1 MLTDQETDFLFVSD
15 RLRERKK
22 FWKELV
28 KVLDKHQVLFDSL
41 KGTRD
46 IWCVDYMPVQVAPG
60 RFIQFR
66 YNPDYL
72 QDRDWPSTITDGASV
87 AQSVGIAPIRSNL
100 LVDGGN
106 VVRGKDA
113 AILTDKIFIENRSH
127 SRKAVLNAL
136 ETALEA
142 KPIIIPRDPY
152 DFTGHADGMV
162 RFLDEGTVLVNKYLK
177 DDQPAFQEA
186 LKRALKREGLR
197 TIEIPYNPYQN
208 ASDDSARGVYIN
220 YLQMRGFILLPV
232 FGLPED
238 DLAFRAF
245 EDLFSGTTIATVEA
259 NDIAGDGGVV
269 NCVTWNIKCENL
281 EPVYIRSGSAG
292 LYP

>member
-15 RLRERKK
+15 RLCERET
-22 FWKELV
+22 FWNGLV
-28 KVLDKHQVLFDSL
+28 KVLDTHRVRYDILE
-41 KGTRD
+41 GTRD

-72 QDRDWPSTITDGASV
+72 QEGDWPSTITDGASV
-87 AQSVGIAPIRSNL
+87 AESVGIEPKKSNF

-113 AILTDKIFIENRSH
+113 VILTDKVFIENRSH
-127 SRKAVLNAL
+127 SRKAVLLAL

-142 KPIIIPRDPY
+142 RPIIIPRDPY

-162 RFLDEGTVLVNKYLK
+162 RFLDERTVLVNRYRK
-177 DDQPAFQEA
+177 DDQPEFQEA
-186 LKRALKREGLR
+186 LKRALKGEELHS
-197 TIEIPYNPYQN
+197 IEIPYNPYQN

-238 DLAFRAF
+238 DLALRTF
-245 EDLFSGTTIATVEA
+245 EDLFSGTTIATIKA
-259 NDIAGDGGVV
+259 NDIANDGGVV
-269 NCVTWNIKCENL
+269 NCVTWNIK
-281 EPVYIRSGSAG
+281 Y
-292 LYP
+292 